1 MQTECVIPQL
11 KELEQLKL
19 SPSTK
24 SAAADKFIT
33 QKYKLKQ
40 TKPRNNVKGWDYFD
54 HHQIFIFCQ
63 NYFVVKLKLLRN
75 SSDFLVLDVINIT
88 FVLRFVKSNK
98 FYYVKTTKVIDWTS
112 FSC

>member
-40 TKPRNNVKGWDYFD
+40 TKPRNNVKG
-54 HHQIFIFCQ
+54 
-63 NYFVVKLKLLRN
+63 
-75 SSDFLVLDVINIT
+75 
-88 FVLRFVKSNK
+88 
-98 FYYVKTTKVIDWTS
+98 
-112 FSC
+112 

>member
-33 QKYKLKQ
+33 KKYKTKTNKTKKQCQRLRLLWPASNIHILPKLFCCKIEIVEKLKWLFSSWCD
-40 TKPRNNVKGWDYFD
+40 KHNIFVKICEK
-54 HHQIFIFCQ
+54 QLILLCQ
-63 NYFVVKLKLLRN
+63 NY
-75 SSDFLVLDVINIT
+75 
-88 FVLRFVKSNK
+88 
-98 FYYVKTTKVIDWTS
+98 
-112 FSC
+112 